1 MTTALL
7 DALQDELNAVEDFSQ
22 VLAQEE
28 AALIDGNLMAILPAI
43 VERKPEL
50 TEKLTAFGQQRE
62 AALAELGL
70 PANRDGMSS
79 VINKDQAL
87 ADTWKRLLTQA
98 ERARAR
104 NVTNGLLI
112 KTRMD
117 YNHQALIAL
126 RLAAGV
132 PAIYGPDGRLPMS
145 MPVTGR

>member
-1 MTTALL
+1 MTAALL
-7 DALQDELNAVEDFSQ
+7 DALQEELNAVEAFTQ
-22 VLAQEE
+22 VLEQEE
-28 AALIDGNLMAILPAI
+28 AALIDGNLMAVLPGI
-43 VERKPEL
+43 VERKTDL
-50 TEKLTAFGQQRE
+50 TEKLTVYGKQRE
-62 AALAELGL
+62 AALADMGL

-79 VINKDQAL
+79 AVSTDTSL
-87 ADTWKRLLTQA
+87 ADTWKQLLTSA

-126 RLAAGV
+126 RLAAGA

-145 MPVTGR
+145 MQQR

>member
-1 MTTALL
+1 MTAALL
-7 DALQDELNAVEDFSQ
+7 DALQDELVAVEDFTQ
-22 VLAQEE
+22 VLEQEE

-43 VERKPEL
+43 VERKTEL
-50 TEKLTAFGQQRE
+50 TEKLTSYGKQRE
-62 AALAELGL
+62 AALADLGF
-70 PANRDGMSS
+70 PASRDGMTAAIGADGS
-79 VINKDQAL
+79 L
-87 ADTWKRLLTQA
+87 AETWKRLLTQA

-126 RLAAGV
+126 RLAAGA

-145 MPVTGR
+145 MQSR

>member
-1 MTTALL
+1 MTAALL
-7 DALQDELNAVEDFSQ
+7 DALQDELVAVEDFTQ
-22 VLAQEE
+22 VLEQEE

-43 VERKPEL
+43 VERKTEL
-50 TEKLTAFGQQRE
+50 TEKLTSYGKLRE
-62 AALAELGL
+62 AALADLGF
-70 PANRDGMSS
+70 PASRDGMTAAIGADGS
-79 VINKDQAL
+79 L
-87 ADTWKRLLTQA
+87 AETWKRLLTQA

-126 RLAAGV
+126 RLAAGA

-145 MPVTGR
+145 MQSR

>member
-1 MTTALL
+1 MTAALL
-7 DALQDELNAVEDFSQ
+7 AALQEELNAVEAFTQ
-22 VLAQEE
+22 VLEQEE
-28 AALIDGNLMAILPAI
+28 AALIDGNLMAVLPGI
-43 VERKPEL
+43 VERKTDL
-50 TEKLTAFGQQRE
+50 TEKLTVYSTQRE
-62 AALAELGL
+62 AALADMVL

-79 VINKDQAL
+79 AISGDTSL
-87 ADTWKRLLTQA
+87 ADTWKQLLTSA

-126 RLAAGV
+126 RLAAGA

-145 MPVTGR
+145 MQQR

>member
-7 DALQDELNAVEDFSQ
+7 DALQDELVAVEDFTQ
-22 VLAQEE
+22 VLEQEE

-43 VERKPEL
+43 VERKTEL
-50 TEKLTAFGQQRE
+50 TEKLTSYGKQRE
-62 AALAELGL
+62 AALADLGF
-70 PANRDGMSS
+70 PASRDGMVAAIGADSS
-79 VINKDQAL
+79 L
-87 ADTWKRLLTQA
+87 ADAWKRLLTQA

-126 RLAAGV
+126 RLAAGA

-145 MPVTGR
+145 MQSR

>member
-1 MTTALL
+1 MTAALL
-7 DALQDELNAVEDFSQ
+7 DALQDELVAVEDFTQ
-22 VLAQEE
+22 VLEQEE

-43 VERKPEL
+43 VERKTEL
-50 TEKLTAFGQQRE
+50 TEKLTSYGKQRE
-62 AALAELGL
+62 AALADLGF
-70 PANRDGMSS
+70 PASRDGMAAAIGANSS
-79 VINKDQAL
+79 L
-87 ADTWKRLLTQA
+87 AETWKRLLTQA

-126 RLAAGV
+126 RLAAGA

-145 MPVTGR
+145 MQSR

>member
-1 MTTALL
+1 MTAALL
-7 DALQDELNAVEDFSQ
+7 DALQDELVAVEDFTQ
-22 VLAQEE
+22 VLEQEE

-43 VERKPEL
+43 VERKTEL
-50 TEKLTAFGQQRE
+50 TEKLTSYGRQRE
-62 AALAELGL
+62 AALADLGF
-70 PANRDGMSS
+70 PASRDGMTAAIGADSS
-79 VINKDQAL
+79 L
-87 ADTWKRLLTQA
+87 AETWKRLLTQA

-126 RLAAGV
+126 RLAAGA

-145 MPVTGR
+145 MQSR

>member
-1 MTTALL
+1 MTAALL
-7 DALQDELNAVEDFSQ
+7 DALQDELVAVEDFTQ
-22 VLAQEE
+22 VLEQEE

-43 VERKPEL
+43 VERKTEL
-50 TEKLTAFGQQRE
+50 TEKLTSYGKQRE
-62 AALAELGL
+62 AALADLGF
-70 PANRDGMSS
+70 PANRDGMTAAIGANSS
-79 VINKDQAL
+79 L
-87 ADTWKRLLTQA
+87 AETWKRLLTQA

-126 RLAAGV
+126 RLAAGA

-145 MPVTGR
+145 MQSR